1 VAADFKLIRQP
12 YSGGHVKVSR
22 RDQLVDIT
30 VSGALTALVQ
40 FEVWH
45 GAITQ
50 IGDGPVTGPKALL
63 TVVALGIT
71 APLAIRRRWPLLAVT
86 IVMVDFA
93 AHTFLTDG
101 PFGRA
106 NLNLF
111 EAFVAFMLIVY
122 STAANT
128 TGRRTWIGAG
138 IIVVAQLIG
147 SLSAILSVGVG
158 PQVGSY
164 FFYAV
169 AWGLG
174 KSIQHRSA
182 LSERLADRAAA
193 LEQTRDAEV
202 ELAVR
207 DERSRMA
214 RELHDVVSHSVSLM
228 TLQAGAARQAL
239 DIHPQRARQQ
249 LLGIESTGREAMVE
263 MRRLLGL
270 LREGPDGP
278 ALEPQPSL
286 RHLDLLVERM
296 KEAGLPVSLC
306 ADEIPASMPRG
317 VDLTAYRIVQEGL
330 TNVLKHSKPT
340 CVQVN
345 IRVLEKAVE
354 VEVDDD
360 GTSHPVPP
368 GSHGH
373 GLIGMR
379 ERVAVYGGQLDA
391 GPGPER
397 GFRLKAR
404 IPFEGS

>member
-1 VAADFKLIRQP
+1 VRL
-12 YSGGHVKVSR
+12 SR
-22 RDQLVDIT
+22 RDQLVDIAIA
-30 VSGALTALVQ
+30 GALTTLVQ
-40 FEVWH
+40 FQIWI
-45 GAITQ
+45 GPITQ
-50 IGDGPVTGPKALL
+50 IGDGPVSGPKPLLALAGL
-63 TVVALGIT
+63 AAT
-71 APLAIRRRWPLLAVT
+71 APIAIRRRWPVFAVT
-86 IVMVDFA
+86 VVMADFA
-93 AHTFLTDG
+93 VH
-101 PFGRA
+101 PFVSTKDFGSP

-111 EAFVAFMLIVY
+111 EVFLAFLLIVY

-128 TGRRTWIGAG
+128 TGRRSWIGAG
-138 IIVVAQLIG
+138 IIVGTQVIG
-147 SLSAILSVGVG
+147 SLAAIGFG
-158 PQVGSY
+158 NGAPQTGSY

-169 AWGLG
+169 AWMLG
-174 KSIQHRSA
+174 KTIQHRSE
-182 LSERLADRAAA
+182 LSKRLADRAAT

-202 ELAVR
+202 EHAVS

-239 DIHPQRARQQ
+239 DVHPQRARQQ

-270 LREGPDGP
+270 LKEAPDGL

-296 KEAGLPVSLC
+296 KEAGLPVLLS
-306 ADEIPASMPRG
+306 AAEIPTSMPRG

-330 TNVLKHSKPT
+330 TNVLKHSDPS
-340 CVQVN
+340 CVQVT
-345 IRVLEKAVE
+345 IRVLEQAVE
-354 VEVDDD
+354 IEVEDD
-360 GTSHPVPP
+360 GSPRPALP

-379 ERVAVYGGQLDA
+379 ERVAVYGGELEA
-391 GPGPER
+391 GPAPGR

-404 IPFEGS
+404 IPFERS

>member
-1 VAADFKLIRQP
+1 LETTVRLA
-12 YSGGHVKVSR
+12 R
-22 RDQLVDIT
+22 RDQFVDIA
-30 VSGALTALVQ
+30 VSGVLTALVQ
-40 FEVWH
+40 FQIWI
-45 GAITQ
+45 GPITQ
-50 IGDGPVTGPKALL
+50 IGDGPVSGPKPLL
-63 TVVALGIT
+63 TVVALGLT
-71 APLAIRRRWPLLAVT
+71 APLAIRRRWPLFAVT
-86 IVMVDFA
+86 VVMADFA

-111 EAFVAFMLIVY
+111 EAFLALVLIVY

-138 IIVVAQLIG
+138 IIVTGQVVG
-147 SLSAILSVGVG
+147 SLTAILTVGVG

-164 FFYAV
+164 FFYAL
-169 AWGLG
+169 AWFLG
-174 KSIQHRSA
+174 KTIQHRNE
-182 LSERLADRAAA
+182 LSRRLADRAAT

-202 ELAVR
+202 EQAVG

-239 DIHPQRARQQ
+239 DVHPQRARQQ

-270 LREGPDGP
+270 LREAPDGL

-296 KEAGLPVSLC
+296 KEAGLPVLLS
-306 ADEIPASMPRG
+306 ADDIPTSMPRG

-330 TNVLKHSKPT
+330 TNVLKHANPS
-340 CVQVN
+340 CVQVT
-345 IRVLEKAVE
+345 IRVLEQAIEIE
-354 VEVDDD
+354 VEDD
-360 GTSHPVPP
+360 GSPRPVLP

-379 ERVAVYGGQLDA
+379 ERVAVYGGELDA
-391 GPGPER
+391 GPAPGR

-404 IPFEGS
+404 IPFERS

>member
-1 VAADFKLIRQP
+1 LETTVRL
-12 YSGGHVKVSR
+12 SR
-22 RDQLVDIT
+22 RDQLVDIA
-30 VSGALTALVQ
+30 VAAIFTALVQ
-40 FEVWH
+40 IQIWH

-50 IGDGPVTGPKALL
+50 IGDGPVSGPKPLL
-63 TVVALGIT
+63 TVLAFGLT
-71 APLAIRRRWPLLAVT
+71 APLAIRRRWPLVAVT
-86 IVMVDFA
+86 IVMAGFA
-93 AHTFLTDG
+93 LHPFFANG
-101 PFGRA
+101 PFGHA

-111 EAFVAFMLIVY
+111 EVFVAFVLIVY

-138 IIVVAQLIG
+138 IIVAAQVFG
-147 SLSAILSVGVG
+147 SLSSILTAGFG
-158 PQVGSY
+158 PQFGTY
-164 FFYAV
+164 FFYVV
-169 AWGLG
+169 AWVLG
-174 KSIQHRSA
+174 KSIQHRNE
-182 LSERLADRAAA
+182 LSRRLADRATS
-193 LEQTRDAEV
+193 LEQTRDADV
-202 ELAVR
+202 EQAVS

-239 DIHPQRARQQ
+239 DVHPQRARQQ

-270 LREGPDGP
+270 LREGPEGP

-296 KEAGLPVSLC
+296 KEAGLPVSLS
-306 ADEIPASMPRG
+306 ADEIPASVPRG
-317 VDLTAYRIVQEGL
+317 VELTAYRIVQEAL
-330 TNVLKHSKPT
+330 TNVLKHSSPT

-345 IRVLEKAVE
+345 IRMLDHGVE
-354 VEVDDD
+354 IEVDDD
-360 GTSHPVPP
+360 GIAHPTPP

-379 ERVAVYGGQLDA
+379 ERVAVYGGELDA
-391 GPGPER
+391 GPAPGR

-404 IPFEGS
+404 IPFEGP

>member
-1 VAADFKLIRQP
+1 MRL
-12 YSGGHVKVSR
+12 SR
-22 RDQLVDIT
+22 RDQLVDIA
-30 VSGALTALVQ
+30 VSGAFTALVLFQ
-40 FEVWH
+40 IWH
-45 GAITQ
+45 GPITQ
-50 IGDGPVTGPKALL
+50 IGDGPISGPKPVLVLIGLMATL
-63 TVVALGIT
+63 
-71 APLAIRRRWPLLAVT
+71 PLAIRRRWPLIAL
-86 IVMVDFA
+86 IVIIA
-93 AHTFLTDG
+93 DG
-101 PFGRA
+101 NLQPYFQTKQFGSPI
-106 NLNLF
+106 LNLF
-111 EAFVAFMLIVY
+111 EIFLAVVLIVY

-138 IIVVAQLIG
+138 IILAGPTV
-147 SLSAILSVGVG
+147 SAIVNDNFTA
-158 PQVGSY
+158 QFGSY
-164 FFYAV
+164 VFYGV
-169 AWGLG
+169 AWFVG
-174 KSIQHRSA
+174 KAIQHRNELSA
-182 LSERLADRAAA
+182 RLADRATT

-202 ELAVR
+202 EQAVR

-239 DIHPQRARQQ
+239 DVHPQRARQQ

-270 LREGPDGP
+270 LREAPDGP

-296 KEAGLPVSLC
+296 KEAGLPVLLS
-306 ADEIPASMPRG
+306 ADDIPASMPRG

-330 TNVLKHSKPT
+330 TNVLKHSNPS
-340 CVQVN
+340 CVQVT
-345 IRVLEKAVE
+345 IRVLEQAVE
-354 VEVDDD
+354 IEVEDD
-360 GTSHPVPP
+360 GSPRPVPP

-379 ERVAVYGGQLDA
+379 ERVAVYGGELDA
-391 GPGPER
+391 GPAPGR

>member
-1 VAADFKLIRQP
+1 MSL
-12 YSGGHVKVSR
+12 SR
-22 RDQLVDIT
+22 RDQLVDVAISAVLT
-30 VSGALTALVQ
+30 GLTEFQVWVGPISLIGNGPVSGPKPLLAVVGLA
-40 FEVWH
+40 
-45 GAITQ
+45 A
-50 IGDGPVTGPKALL
+50 TGP
-63 TVVALGIT
+63 I
-71 APLAIRRRWPLLAVT
+71 AIRRRWPLLAAT
-86 IVMVDFA
+86 IVMADFA
-93 AHTFLTDG
+93 IH
-101 PFGRA
+101 PFVATRDFGYP

-111 EAFVAFMLIVY
+111 EVFLAFLLIVY

-128 TGRRTWIGAG
+128 NGRRTWIGAG
-138 IIVVAQLIG
+138 IIIGAQLVG
-147 SLSAILSVGVG
+147 SLSAIALGNST
-158 PQVGSY
+158 PQTGSY

-169 AWGLG
+169 AWFLG
-174 KSIQHRSA
+174 KTIQHRNE
-182 LSERLADRAAA
+182 LSRRLADRADR
-193 LEQTRDAEV
+193 LEQTRDADV
-202 ELAVR
+202 EQAVS

-228 TLQAGAARQAL
+228 TLQAGAARQAM
-239 DIHPQRARQQ
+239 DVHPQRARQQ

-270 LREGPDGP
+270 LREVPDGP
-278 ALEPQPSL
+278 VLEPQPSL
-286 RHLDLLVERM
+286 RHLDLLVYRM
-296 KEAGLPVSLC
+296 KEAGLPVILST
-306 ADEIPASMPRG
+306 DDIPDSVPRG

-368 GSHGH
+368 GGHGH

-391 GPGPER
+391 GPGSER

>member
-1 VAADFKLIRQP
+1 MRL
-12 YSGGHVKVSR
+12 SR
-22 RDQLVDIT
+22 RDQFVDIA
-30 VSGALTALVQ
+30 VSGVLTALVQ
-40 FEVWH
+40 FQIWI
-45 GAITQ
+45 GPITQ
-50 IGDGPVTGPKALL
+50 IGDGPVSGPKPLL
-63 TVVALGIT
+63 TVVALGFT
-71 APLAIRRRWPLLAVT
+71 APLAIRRRWPLFAVT
-86 IVMVDFA
+86 VVMADFA

-111 EAFVAFMLIVY
+111 EAFLALVLIVY

-138 IIVVAQLIG
+138 IIVTGQVVG
-147 SLSAILSVGVG
+147 SLTAILTVGVG

-164 FFYAV
+164 FFYAL
-169 AWGLG
+169 AWFLG
-174 KSIQHRSA
+174 KTIQHRNE
-182 LSERLADRAAA
+182 LSRRLADRAAT

-202 ELAVR
+202 EKAVT

-239 DIHPQRARQQ
+239 DVHPQRARQQ
-249 LLGIESTGREAMVE
+249 LLGIESTGREAMVD

-270 LREGPDGP
+270 LREAPDGL

-296 KEAGLPVSLC
+296 KEAGLPVLLS
-306 ADEIPASMPRG
+306 ADDIPTSMPRG

-330 TNVLKHSKPT
+330 TNVLKHANPS
-340 CVQVN
+340 CVQVT
-345 IRVLEKAVE
+345 IRVLEQAIEIE
-354 VEVDDD
+354 VEDD
-360 GTSHPVPP
+360 GSPPPVLPR
-368 GSHGH
+368 SHGH

-379 ERVAVYGGQLDA
+379 ERVAVYGGELDA
-391 GPGPER
+391 GPAPGR

-404 IPFEGS
+404 IPFERS

>member
-1 VAADFKLIRQP
+1 MRL
-12 YSGGHVKVSR
+12 SR
-22 RDQLVDIT
+22 RDQFVDIA
-30 VSGALTALVQ
+30 VSGVLTALVQ
-40 FEVWH
+40 FQIWI
-45 GAITQ
+45 GPITQ
-50 IGDGPVTGPKALL
+50 IGDGPVSGPKPLL
-63 TVVALGIT
+63 TVVALGFT
-71 APLAIRRRWPLLAVT
+71 APLAIRRRWPLFAVT
-86 IVMVDFA
+86 VVMADFA

-106 NLNLF
+106 HLNLF
-111 EAFVAFMLIVY
+111 EAFLALVLIVY

-138 IIVVAQLIG
+138 IIVTGQVVG
-147 SLSAILSVGVG
+147 SLTAILTVGGG

-164 FFYAV
+164 FFYAL
-169 AWGLG
+169 AWFLG
-174 KSIQHRSA
+174 KTIQHRNE
-182 LSERLADRAAA
+182 LSRRLADRAAT

-202 ELAVR
+202 EQAVG

-239 DIHPQRARQQ
+239 DVHPQRARQQ

-270 LREGPDGP
+270 LREAPDGL

-286 RHLDLLVERM
+286 RHIDLLVARM
-296 KEAGLPVSLC
+296 KEAGLPVQLSM
-306 ADEIPASMPRG
+306 DDIPASMPRG

-340 CVQVN
+340 CVQVR
-345 IRVLEKAVE
+345 IHVLDEAVE
-354 VEVDDD
+354 IEVDDD
-360 GTSHPVPP
+360 GTHHPTPP
-368 GSHGH
+368 GSPGH

-391 GPGPER
+391 GPVPGR

-404 IPFEGS
+404 IPFEGP

>member
-1 VAADFKLIRQP
+1 VKL
-12 YSGGHVKVSR
+12 SR
-22 RDQLVDIT
+22 RDQLVDIA
-30 VSGALTALVQ
+30 VAAVFTALVQ
-40 FEVWH
+40 IQIWH

-50 IGDGPVTGPKALL
+50 IGDGPVDGPKPLL
-63 TVVALGIT
+63 TVLAFGLT
-71 APLAIRRRWPLLAVT
+71 APLAIRRRWPLVAVT
-86 IVMVDFA
+86 IVMAGFA
-93 AHTFLTDG
+93 LHPFFANG
-101 PFGRA
+101 PFGHA

-111 EAFVAFMLIVY
+111 EVFVAFVLIVY

-138 IIVVAQLIG
+138 IIVAAQIFG
-147 SLSAILSVGVG
+147 SLSSILTAGFG
-158 PQVGSY
+158 PQFGSY
-164 FFYAV
+164 FFYVV
-169 AWGLG
+169 AWVLG
-174 KSIQHRSA
+174 KSIQHRNE
-182 LSERLADRAAA
+182 LSRRLADRATS

-202 ELAVR
+202 EQAVS
-207 DERSRMA
+207 DERARMA

-239 DIHPQRARQQ
+239 DVHPQRARQQ
-249 LLGIESTGREAMVE
+249 LLGIEATGREAMVE

-270 LREGPDGP
+270 LREVSDGP

-286 RHLDLLVERM
+286 CHLDLLVTRM
-296 KEAGLPVSLC
+296 KEAGLPVQLS
-306 ADEIPASMPRG
+306 ADEIPISMPRG

-330 TNVLKHSKPT
+330 TNVLKHSNPT

-345 IRVLEKAVE
+345 IRVLNQAVE
-354 VEVDDD
+354 IEVDDD
-360 GTSHPVPP
+360 GTLHPVPP

>member
-1 VAADFKLIRQP
+1 LETTVRL
-12 YSGGHVKVSR
+12 SR
-22 RDQLVDIT
+22 RDQFVDIA
-30 VSGALTALVQ
+30 VSGVLTALVQ
-40 FEVWH
+40 FQIWI
-45 GAITQ
+45 GPITQ
-50 IGDGPVTGPKALL
+50 IGDGPVSGPKPLL
-63 TVVALGIT
+63 TVVALGLT
-71 APLAIRRRWPLLAVT
+71 APLAIRRRWPLFAVT
-86 IVMVDFA
+86 VVMADFA

-111 EAFVAFMLIVY
+111 EAFLALVLIVY

-138 IIVVAQLIG
+138 IIVTGQVVG
-147 SLSAILSVGVG
+147 SLTAILTVGVG

-164 FFYAV
+164 FFYAL
-169 AWGLG
+169 AWFLG
-174 KSIQHRSA
+174 KTIQHRNE
-182 LSERLADRAAA
+182 LSRRLADRAAT

-202 ELAVR
+202 EKAVT

-239 DIHPQRARQQ
+239 DVHPQRARQQ
-249 LLGIESTGREAMVE
+249 LLGIESTGREAMVD

-270 LREGPDGP
+270 LREAPDGL

-296 KEAGLPVSLC
+296 KEAGLPVLLS
-306 ADEIPASMPRG
+306 ADDIPTSMPRG

-330 TNVLKHSKPT
+330 TNVLKHANPS
-340 CVQVN
+340 CVQVT
-345 IRVLEKAVE
+345 IRVLEQAIEIE
-354 VEVDDD
+354 VEDD
-360 GTSHPVPP
+360 GSPRPVLP

-379 ERVAVYGGQLDA
+379 ERVAVYGGELDA
-391 GPGPER
+391 GPAPGR

-404 IPFEGS
+404 IPFERS

>member
-1 VAADFKLIRQP
+1 LETTVRL
-12 YSGGHVKVSR
+12 SR
-22 RDQLVDIT
+22 RDQFVDIA
-30 VSGALTALVQ
+30 VSGVLTALVQ
-40 FEVWH
+40 FQIWI
-45 GAITQ
+45 GPITQ
-50 IGDGPVTGPKALL
+50 IGDGPVSGPKPLL
-63 TVVALGIT
+63 TVVALGLT
-71 APLAIRRRWPLLAVT
+71 APLAIRRRWPLFAVT
-86 IVMVDFA
+86 VVMADFA

-111 EAFVAFMLIVY
+111 EAFLALVLIVY

-138 IIVVAQLIG
+138 IIVTGQVVG
-147 SLSAILSVGVG
+147 SLTAILTVGGG

-164 FFYAV
+164 FFYAL
-169 AWGLG
+169 AWFLG
-174 KSIQHRSA
+174 KTIQHRNE
-182 LSERLADRAAA
+182 LSRRLADRAAT

-202 ELAVR
+202 EQAVG

-239 DIHPQRARQQ
+239 DVHPQRARQQ

-270 LREGPDGP
+270 LREAPDVP
-278 ALEPQPSL
+278 ELEPQPSL
-286 RHLDLLVERM
+286 RHLDLLVNRM
-296 KEAGLPVSLC
+296 KEAGLPVVLS
-306 ADEIPASMPRG
+306 ADDIPPSMPRG
-317 VDLTAYRIVQEGL
+317 VDLTAYRIVQEAL
-330 TNVLKHSKPT
+330 TNVLKHSNPS

-345 IRVLEKAVE
+345 IRVLEQAVE
-354 VEVDDD
+354 IEVEDD
-360 GTSHPVPP
+360 GSPRPAPP
-368 GSHGH
+368 GGHGH

-379 ERVAVYGGQLDA
+379 ERVAIYGGELDA
-391 GPGPER
+391 GPAPGR

-404 IPFEGS
+404 VPFEGS